1 MRFGRLGSG
10 TVTVVR
16 TFSAAALGYLAG
28 TLPSADLAAKLAS
41 GGTVDIRSSGTGNPG
56 AANAI
61 KVLGPKWG
69 YAVMASDIAKAA
81 AAAGAGR
88 RIAGARGAH
97 VAATASVVGHCF
109 PVFNDFK
116 GGKGV
121 GCSVGQCLVTFP
133 AYFPVDLAVAGLT
146 STRRWKSRSY
156 AATAVASATWVGGA
170 VLWWRKGWR
179 NGWGP
184 APTGDLPLAAA
195 VSSAVILYKF
205 ASAKAPTTGEQ
216 P

>member
-1 MRFGRLGSG
+1 M
-10 TVTVVR
+10 TVAR
-16 TFSAAALGYLAG
+16 TLFAATIGYFAG

-41 GGTVDIRSSGTGNPG
+41 GGTVDIRTSGTGNPG

-69 YAVMASDIAKAA
+69 YAVMVADIAKAA

-88 RIAGARGAH
+88 RVAGARGAH

-133 AYFPVDLAVAGLT
+133 AYFPVDLAIAGLT

-156 AATAVASATWVGGA
+156 AATAVASATWVAGGL
-170 VLWWRKGWR
+170 LWWRKGWR

-184 APTGDLPLAAA
+184 APTADLPIAAA
-195 VSSAVILYKF
+195 LSSAVILYKF
-205 ASAKAPTTGEQ
+205 ASAKAPTIGEQ
-216 P
+216 G